1 MPYLVAVPV
10 LSGAD
15 AELLLVAD
23 VLEAEAEA
31 KATPVDDTDPL
42 DAIKPVLVALFV
54 EGVTEVVVAAA
65 TAGEAVLCG
74 AALALVLVA
83 LPLPLPLSKLW
94 PSTTVAERNLTSSF
108 DRVAVMGFP
117 FVSSFPPFW
126 ATVHVIWMDFLL

>member
-1 MPYLVAVPV
+1 MPYLVAAPV

-15 AELLLVAD
+15 AELLWVANA
-23 VLEAEAEA
+23 LEEEEAE
-31 KATPVDDTDPL
+31 ATPVDDTDPL
-42 DAIKPVLVALFV
+42 GVIEPVLVALFA
-54 EGVTEVVVAAA
+54 EAAAEVVVAAA

-126 ATVHVIWMDFLL
+126 ATVHVIWMAFLL